1 MSGLFLARYFGPQT
15 KFQIQ
20 VEETVC
26 SAHLSLNPK
35 RLSELMLFFRNQ
47 FLVFLLSISI
57 RHHFE
62 KKMSRNTTVPTKT
75 PNEVP
80 PCCGVEKLLV
90 AATVTTFAG
99 AVLIA

>member
-35 RLSELMLFFRNQ
+35 KLSKLMLFFRNQ

-62 KKMSRNTTVPTKT
+62 KKCPETRQSPLKHPMRY
-75 PNEVP
+75 
-80 PCCGVEKLLV
+80 LH
-90 AATVTTFAG
+90 ATAWRSC
-99 AVLIA
+99 